1 MNKKQMKEHAD
12 LRQAVKACAAIGT
25 VLCES
30 EKDANEWRVR
40 MMKAGLKKYGLS
52 FPEDWD
58 SLTEAEK
65 TKRLDA
71 ALRLM

>member
-1 MNKKQMKEHAD
+1 MNKQMKEHAD
-12 LRQAVKACAAIGT
+12 LLQVVKACAAIGT

-30 EKDANEWRVR
+30 EKEKNKWRVR
-40 MMKAGLKKYGLS
+40 MIKAGLEKYGVS

-58 SLTEAEK
+58 LLTEAEK